1 MSPTP
6 IKREIV
12 PSTKRKTISQF
23 FISAL
28 TLFDHFDNMM
38 MLFGVGRDLV
48 LWNICFNFAVLWV

>member
-38 MLFGVGRDLV
+38 MLIGRGRDLV

>member
-23 FISAL
+23 FIRAL